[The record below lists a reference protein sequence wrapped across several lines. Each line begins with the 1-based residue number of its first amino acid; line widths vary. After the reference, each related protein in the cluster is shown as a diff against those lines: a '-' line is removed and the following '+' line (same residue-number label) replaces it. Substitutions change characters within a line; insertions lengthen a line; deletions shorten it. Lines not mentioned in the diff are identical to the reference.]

1 MRAAPTNVRR
11 GASGEMRCA
20 AATGCR
26 NMGGRE
32 MGAATTAGMPAAS
45 RVPTTATSGMPAA
58 FRCDRAANHAH
69 RKTDGSYGY

>member
-1 MRAAPTNVRR
+1 
-11 GASGEMRCA
+11 
-20 AATGCR
+20 
-26 NMGGRE
+26 MGGRE